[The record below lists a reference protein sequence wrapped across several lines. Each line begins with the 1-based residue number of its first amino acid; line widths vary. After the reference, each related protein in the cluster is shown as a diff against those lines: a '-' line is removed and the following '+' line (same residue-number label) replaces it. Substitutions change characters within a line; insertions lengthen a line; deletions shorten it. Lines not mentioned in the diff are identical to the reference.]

1 MTDMFNI
8 AVVTTSRA
16 DYGIY
21 ASLLKE
27 LAAEAKVNLSLIV
40 GGMHLAP
47 QFGMT
52 IEMIEKDGYHIAA
65 KVPCMD
71 AGDDDVS
78 IANSMGIAVSGFAKS
93 LDELRPDLIVVLGDR
108 YEMHA
113 SALAA
118 LPFRIPVAHIHG
130 GEETEGAIDNALR
143 HSMTKLSHV
152 HFCSTD
158 LAASRIRAMGEN
170 PDYISV
176 SGAPALDTILSAN
189 TMSRGAW
196 CERFV
201 VPEEEFVLL
210 TYHPVTLSPEET
222 LQDFE
227 QVWQAMNATGM
238 NIVLTLSNADTSGQT
253 LNSRLRAL
261 AKEHPHVTLVEN
273 MGAHG
278 YYSAMKHAKVMVG
291 NSSSGIIEAA
301 SFGLAVINVGER
313 QKGREVSPNVIQT
326 DTDSAAI
333 LEGLRRAITPQF
345 QQMCAKL
352 VNVYGDGQAAGRIKA
367 GLIKFLDSG
376 ANVRKS
382 FYMNGGTDELA

>member
-1 MTDMFNI
+1 MAAKFNI

-27 LAAEAKVNLSLIV
+27 LEASAKIDLSLIV

-52 IEMIEKDGYHIAA
+52 VEMIEKDGYNIAA
-65 KVPCMD
+65 RVPCMGE
-71 AGDDDVS
+71 GDDDIA
-78 IANSMGIAVSGFAKS
+78 IANSMGVAVSGFAKA
-93 LDELRPDLIVVLGDR
+93 LNELRPELIVVLGDR

-118 LPFRIPVAHIHG
+118 LPFRIPIAHIHG

-152 HFCSTD
+152 HFCSTE

-170 PDYISV
+170 PDYITV
-176 SGAPALDTILSAN
+176 CGAPALDTILSTQ
-189 TMSRGAW
+189 TMTRGEW
-196 CERFV
+196 CKRFD
-201 VPEEEFVLL
+201 VPEDEFVLL
-210 TYHPVTLSPEET
+210 TYHPVTLSPGQT

-253 LNSRLRAL
+253 LNARLRAL
-261 AKEHPHVTLVEN
+261 AEEHAHVTLVEN

-301 SFGLAVINVGER
+301 SFGLAVINVGDR

-326 DTDSAAI
+326 DTDSASI
-333 LEGLRRAITPQF
+333 LEGLRRAAAPEF
-345 QQMCAKL
+345 QKECAKAE
-352 VNVYGDGQAAGRIKA
+352 NVYGDGQAAGRIKF

-382 FYMNGGTDELA
+382 FYMGGGDDGRA